1 MFDKTFILN
10 LAALR
15 GEADARAEV
24 ETASAWALLVEN
36 ACAATADEV
45 DAACK
50 AANKAAMIDGPDG
63 KRVQG
68 PNYKT
73 TANISSRIRAV
84 WGSVHFAALSVAE
97 LATAGQNT
105 AERLAI
111 DALRELG
118 VNWRGQT
125 SEERKET
132 STKRKQVSAAV
143 AAFEEALR
151 EGRQISTDDARALG
165 AADVAAEEA
174 KAAARRVC
182 KVLAEVDLTAVFA
195 VLVDGDVGREIKS
208 DADDYADKVRAERAL
223 RDSQKRIRD
232 ALAALV
238 DAEIAE
244 RARVAAEQA
253 QGE

>member
-15 GEADARAEV
+15 GEADARVEV

-50 AANKAAMIDGPDG
+50 AANKAAMIEVDG
-63 KRVQG
+63 KKIQG
-68 PNYKT
+68 PQYKT

-84 WGSVHFAALSVAE
+84 WGAVHFAALSVAE

-244 RARVAAEQA
+244 RVRVAAEQA